1 VRGGLEA
8 GTVSLTGANGDE
20 IEGYAA
26 HPRDAAAS
34 GGVVVIHHMPGYD
47 EASKEITRRIAA
59 WGWSA
64 VCPNLHHRDA
74 PGADPDDA
82 AAASRA
88 AGGVPDHRLRRDVAG
103 ALDYLRAQPS
113 SNRRVATIGFCSGGR
128 QSLLAACGLELDAAV
143 DCYGA
148 FVLEPPPPERGLEV
162 ASLEG
167 RLGEISCPVLGLFGK
182 EDKNPTPDEVA
193 KLDGILTELGK
204 PHEFHSFDGAGHAF
218 FAVDRP
224 AYRPAVATEAWELVR
239 GFFDTHL
246 ATEGSAG

>member
-1 VRGGLEA
+1 MRGDLEA
-8 GTVSLTGANGDE
+8 GTITLTGADGDE

-26 HPRDAAAS
+26 HPRGVSSA
-34 GGVVVIHHMPGYD
+34 GGVVESHHMPGYD
-47 EASKEITRRIAA
+47 DASLEITRMFAA

-88 AGGVPDHRLRRDVAG
+88 AGGVPDDRLVGDVG
-103 ALDYLRAQPS
+103 AAVDYLRGQPT
-113 SNRRVATIGFCSGGR
+113 SNGRVGTIGFCSGGR
-128 QSLLAACGLELDAAV
+128 QSVLAACTLDVDAAV

-148 FVLEPPPPERGLEV
+148 FVLESSPPDRPLKV
-162 ASLEG
+162 SSLES
-167 RLGEISCPVLGLFGK
+167 RLQDISCPVLGLFGN
-182 EDKNPTPDEVA
+182 EDKNPSPAEVEQ
-193 KLDGILTELGK
+193 LDRILTELGK
-204 PHEFHSFDGAGHAF
+204 PHEFHSFDDAGHAF

-224 AYRPAVATEAWELVR
+224 SYRPAVATEGWQLVR

-246 ATEGSAG
+246 AKERGNA